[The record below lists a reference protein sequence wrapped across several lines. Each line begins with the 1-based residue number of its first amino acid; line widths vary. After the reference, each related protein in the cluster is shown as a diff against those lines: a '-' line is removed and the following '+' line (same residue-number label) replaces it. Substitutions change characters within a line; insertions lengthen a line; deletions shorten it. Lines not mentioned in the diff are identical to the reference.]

1 MQQFELCQNLSKK
14 GILYLFCIL
23 TDLGHS
29 VILQLFSSNF
39 VRYCIKQ
46 YGLYTYSIYCFYYRA
61 RPKNHTSKQNR
72 KLQNDL
78 VQNYKQIYFERKLT
92 DAKFPNSQIP
102 RQIKVMRTIPAN
114 FTGAKIVT
122 LQLPTKILFTHPVV
136 SLGSIFAFFCI
147 EYK

>member
-14 GILYLFCIL
+14 GILYLFFIL

-29 VILQLFSSNF
+29 AILQLFSSNF

-46 YGLYTYSIYCFYYRA
+46 CGLYTLYTAFIIGLDRKTI
-61 RPKNHTSKQNR
+61 RQN
-72 KLQNDL
+72 KTE
-78 VQNYKQIYFERKLT
+78 NYKTIQFQSISRYIFERKLT

-136 SLGSIFAFFCI
+136 CI
-147 EYK
+147 LLHRI

>member
-1 MQQFELCQNLSKK
+1 MKQFYFCQNLSYK

-29 VILQLFSSNF
+29 AILQLFSSNF

-46 YGLYTYSIYCFYYRA
+46 YGLYTLYTAFIIGLDRKTIRQNKTENYKTIQFQ
-61 RPKNHTSKQNR
+61 NH
-72 KLQNDL
+72 
-78 VQNYKQIYFERKLT
+78 KQIYFERKLT
-92 DAKFPNSQIP
+92 DAKFPNSLIP